1 MAYVKVGS
9 VIGKTPNLQIGTV
22 TTLAPDEEATV
33 TITGTNVEPILNF
46 GIPQGEQGEQGEVGT
61 VTTGGTE
68 GDFEVGGDLTVRY
81 GASVGDDL
89 SVQGDINNLGS
100 DVSFGDNVNMK
111 NHTISNVGTPVNDG
125 DAVPKSYIDNKMPV
139 YTEIHIG
146 GLTWSICVEP
156 IVGMNITGL
165 VEFETS
171 YRVTNMPCSDDTF
184 KTFYR
189 TSPISFD
196 NYPYPFVNLKGVYMD
211 FESQKGTGAWL
222 WCNEN
227 NTGSGDTL
235 LVHPPEQRL
244 YRPAEFGVANINGII
259 SIRAIGYV
267 SAANYATLRNAALEE

>member
-1 MAYVKVGS
+1 ME
-9 VIGKTPNLQIGTV
+9 KTPKITIGEV

-33 TITGTNVEPILNF
+33 TIGGTDVEPVLDF
-46 GIPQGEQGEQGEVGT
+46 GIPQGIQGEQGEVGT

-68 GDFEVGGDLTVRY
+68 GDFEVGGDMTVR
-81 GASVGDDL
+81 GGVGVGDDL
-89 SVQGDINNLGS
+89 NVQGDINNLGS
-100 DVSFGDNVNMK
+100 DVSFGDNVDMK
-111 NHTISNVGTPVNDG
+111 NHTISNVGTPVNDD
-125 DAVPKSYIDNKMPV
+125 DAVPKSYIDNKIAV
-139 YTEIHIG
+139 YTSVDNPQPWE
-146 GLTWSICVEP
+146 ICVRP
-156 IVGMNITGL
+156 IVGAGSSGL
-165 VEFETS
+165 VEFETK
-171 YRVTNMPCSDDTF
+171 YQVVNMPCSDDAF
-184 KTFYR
+184 RTFYR

-244 YRPAEFGVANINGII
+244 YRPSEFGVANINGII